1 MCVEIRGV
9 TNVGK
14 DRCRYLSQFYLG
26 DLERSWGTLIDISY
40 QSPQV
45 FWPLIQLL
53 QQAAH
58 LSHLTSCCDQLPLD
72 GCLSVS
78 QNQEQASKGRT
89 LLSARVLA
97 LPCLLLIV
105 CKACLHAHC
114 GDHKAGCALCHHG
127 YSQIFLS

>member
-9 TNVGK
+9 TSMGK

-40 QSPQV
+40 QSHQV

-53 QQAAH
+53 QQSAH

-72 GCLSVS
+72 GCLCVS
-78 QNQEQASKGRT
+78 QNQEQASQGRT
-89 LLSARVLA
+89 LLLQHE
-97 LPCLLLIV
+97 C
-105 CKACLHAHC
+105 
-114 GDHKAGCALCHHG
+114 
-127 YSQIFLS
+127 